1 MDLLLYRP
9 SFFPVIFFTLPSEC
23 TLVRLFLFVFLSPLP
38 AGSRFSVSR
47 LAGHRYTLNHPE
59 DRTAV
64 IPRENELVEGLKRG
78 ENKAFRTLFDTC
90 YYPLFCVASQYVHD
104 EFTADT
110 IVGDLFFRIWEQRE
124 TLQIETSLQAYL
136 VQAVRN
142 CCLNYLRQTFLE
154 KEISLDKYRESP
166 EAVLQGLFLSDDYPL
181 GRLIEKEFDGRLR
194 EAVSLLPP
202 ETQKV
207 FRLSRDSGLTY
218 PEIARRTGISVNT
231 VKYHIKQA
239 LALLR
244 ERLKDCFV
252 LLLASFPPF
261 I

>member
-1 MDLLLYRP
+1 MIP
-9 SFFPVIFFTLPSEC
+9 S
-23 TLVRLFLFVFLSPLP
+23 
-38 AGSRFSVSR
+38 
-47 LAGHRYTLNHPE
+47 
-59 DRTAV
+59 
-64 IPRENELVEGLKRG
+64 ENELVEGLRRG

-124 TLQIETSLQAYL
+124 ALQIETTLQAYL
-136 VQAVRN
+136 VRAIRN
-142 CCLNYLRQTFLE
+142 RCLNYLRQTFLE
-154 KEISLDKYRESP
+154 KEISLDVYRESP
-166 EAVLQGLFLSDDYPL
+166 EAVLQGMFLSDDYPL
-181 GRLIEKEFDGRLR
+181 GRLIEKEFDGQLK
-194 EAVSLLPP
+194 EAVRQLPP

-207 FRLSRDSGLTY
+207 FRLSRYSELSY
-218 PEIARRTGISVNT
+218 PEIARRTGLSVNT

-244 ERLKDCFV
+244 ERLKDCFTF
-252 LLLASFPPF
+252 LFAYFPPF